1 MNNLMRLVSD
11 NEQDRTSCKE
21 WWREATEAEKLSVWA
36 RIQQSY
42 TDPID
47 EIVSRFA
54 QLAFAEM
61 AEEMNRRDDA
71 SDK

>member
-1 MNNLMRLVSD
+1 MNDLMHLVSD
-11 NEQDRTSCKE
+11 NEQDRASCKE
-21 WWREATEAEKLSVWA
+21 WWREATETEKLSVWA

-47 EIVSRFA
+47 DIMSRFA

-61 AEEMNRRDDA
+61 AEEMNRRDNANDQ
-71 SDK
+71 